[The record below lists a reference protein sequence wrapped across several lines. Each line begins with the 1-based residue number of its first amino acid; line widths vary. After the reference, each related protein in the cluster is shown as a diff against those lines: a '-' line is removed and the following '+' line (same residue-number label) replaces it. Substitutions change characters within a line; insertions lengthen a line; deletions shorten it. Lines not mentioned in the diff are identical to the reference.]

1 MSLTT
6 LSVVS
11 SSGETLS
18 FHIGASTGY
27 QLEEVRGLDPVK
39 ADISSSSFGQHDGS
53 QYQSSRRGERNIVMV
68 IGLVPDFV
76 TNTVQSL
83 RLDLA
88 RLLMPKRP
96 VTLRMIDSDGSVV
109 SIAGRVESFE
119 APLFT
124 RTPKADISI
133 ICFDPDFKSHA
144 LTTKTG
150 SSVTD
155 ITNTA
160 VQYNGSVDT
169 GFLFEMTVNRA
180 TNELALVLVNSMG
193 ESQRVD
199 FAMALSAGDK
209 IEIGSNFG
217 EKGVWVTKDGLR
229 TPALYTITPNS
240 NFLVLSPGVNQFR
253 VQMAGAAIPWSIKY
267 YERYGSL

>member
-11 SSGETLS
+11 SSGETLN

-96 VTLRMIDSDGSVV
+96 VTLRMIDSDGSIVT
-109 SIAGRVESFE
+109 IAGRVESFE

-160 VQYNGSVDT
+160 IQYDGSVDT

>member
-11 SSGETLS
+11 SSGETLN

-124 RTPKADISI
+124 RTPKVDISI

-160 VQYNGSVDT
+160 IQYDGSVDT

>member
-11 SSGETLS
+11 SSGETLN

-160 VQYNGSVDT
+160 IQYDGSVDT

-180 TNELALVLVNSMG
+180 SNELALVLVNSMG

-229 TPALYTITPNS
+229 TPALYTITPNL

>member
-11 SSGETLS
+11 SSGETLN

-160 VQYNGSVDT
+160 IQYDGSVDT

>member
-11 SSGETLS
+11 SSGETLN

-27 QLEEVRGLDPVK
+27 QLEDVRGLDPVK

-53 QYQSSRRGERNIVMV
+53 QYQSSRRGERNIVML

-160 VQYNGSVDT
+160 IQYDGSVDT

-193 ESQRVD
+193 ETQRVD

>member
-11 SSGETLS
+11 SSGETLN

-27 QLEEVRGLDPVK
+27 QLEDVRGLDPVK

-160 VQYNGSVDT
+160 IQYDGSVDT

-193 ESQRVD
+193 ETQRVD

>member
-11 SSGETLS
+11 SSGETLN

-27 QLEEVRGLDPVK
+27 QLEDVRGLDPVK

-53 QYQSSRRGERNIVMV
+53 QYQSSRRGERNIVML

-150 SSVTD
+150 SSVTG

-160 VQYNGSVDT
+160 IQYDGSVDT

-193 ESQRVD
+193 ETQRVD

>member
-11 SSGETLS
+11 SSGETLN

-27 QLEEVRGLDPVK
+27 QLEDVKGLDPVK

-124 RTPKADISI
+124 RIPKADISI

-160 VQYNGSVDT
+160 IQYDGSVDT

>member
-6 LSVVS
+6 ISVVS
-11 SSGETLS
+11 SSGETLD

-27 QLEEVRGLDPVK
+27 QLEEVKGLDPVK

-53 QYQSSRRGERNIVMV
+53 QYQSSRRGERNIVMT

-76 TNTVQSL
+76 SNTVQSL

-96 VTLRMIDSDGSVV
+96 VTLRMVDSDGSIVT
-109 SIAGRVESFE
+109 IAGRVESFE
-119 APLFT
+119 SPLFT
-124 RTPKADISI
+124 RTPRAGISI
-133 ICFDPDFKSHA
+133 ICFDPDFKSNVM
-144 LTTKTG
+144 TTKTG

-155 ITNTA
+155 ITNTP
-160 VQYNGSVDT
+160 VQYDGSVDT
-169 GFLFEMTVNRA
+169 GFMFEMVVDRA
-180 TNELALVLVNSMG
+180 TNELSLVLVNSMG

-199 FAMALSAGDK
+199 FAMALASGDK

-217 EKGVWVTKDGLR
+217 EKGVWVTQSGAR
-229 TPALYTITPNS
+229 SPALYTITTNS
-240 NFLVLSPGVNQFR
+240 DFLVLSPGVNQFR
-253 VQMAGAAIPWSIKY
+253 VQMAGAPIGWSIKY
-267 YERYGSL
+267 YERHGSL

>member
-11 SSGETLS
+11 SSGETLN

>member
-11 SSGETLS
+11 SSGETLN

-160 VQYNGSVDT
+160 IQYDGSVDT
-169 GFLFEMTVNRA
+169 GFLFEMPVNRA

>member
-11 SSGETLS
+11 SSGETLN

-27 QLEEVRGLDPVK
+27 QLEDVRGLDPVK

-53 QYQSSRRGERNIVMV
+53 QYQSSRRGERNIVML

-160 VQYNGSVDT
+160 IQYDGSVDT

>member
-11 SSGETLS
+11 SSGETLN

-160 VQYNGSVDT
+160 IQYDGSVDT

-217 EKGVWVTKDGLR
+217 EKGVWVTKGGLR

-253 VQMAGAAIPWSIKY
+253 VQMAGAAIPWAIKY

>member
-11 SSGETLS
+11 SSGETLN

-109 SIAGRVESFE
+109 SIAGMVESFE

-133 ICFDPDFKSHA
+133 ICFDPDFKSHV

-160 VQYNGSVDT
+160 VQYDGSVDT

>member
-11 SSGETLS
+11 SSGETLN

-124 RTPKADISI
+124 RIPKADISI

-160 VQYNGSVDT
+160 IQYDGSVDT